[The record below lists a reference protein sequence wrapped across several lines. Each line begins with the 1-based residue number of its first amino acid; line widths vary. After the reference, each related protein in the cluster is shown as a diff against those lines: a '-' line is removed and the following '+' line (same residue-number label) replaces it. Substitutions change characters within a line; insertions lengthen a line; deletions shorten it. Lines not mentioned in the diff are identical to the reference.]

1 MSGLYLN
8 KDRAR
13 IRFVPNSCAGGGIFV
28 QDLKTSPLA
37 PQKFGETVPV
47 DGVELF
53 VGASGETYGARANI
67 LLASF
72 AKGTVAAG
80 VFTRSKCASAP
91 VEWCQSAL
99 KAEHARALVVNAG
112 NANAFCGKKGQLS
125 VDKIARHVAQ
135 EKQVLPEEIMLASTG
150 VIGEPL
156 DAQPVLETLKS
167 MQGGTPA
174 NFEAAAGAIMTTD
187 TYAKGSMAIFEDDGV
202 EVPIVGI
209 AKGSGMIAPDMA
221 TMLSFIFT
229 DMIIAKPVLRQ
240 ILQDQVKTSFNA
252 ITVDSDTST
261 SDTLIVFATGK
272 SKNRGIKPIA
282 SMDDARIASFSKALG
297 DVLFDLA
304 MQVVRDGEGASK
316 FVEIEVSGA
325 ASDASA
331 KIVAFSVANSPLVKT
346 AIAGEDANWGRIVMA
361 VGKAG
366 EPADRDRLSIAFGDI
381 VVAEN
386 GMRAKNYSE
395 TAASQYMKNSELKIS
410 IDLGIGNGKTRVFT
424 CDLTHGYISIN
435 GDYRS

>member
-1 MSGLYLN
+1 
-8 KDRAR
+8 
-13 IRFVPNSCAGGGIFV
+13 V
-28 QDLKTSPLA
+28 QDLKVSPLA
-37 PQKFGETVPV
+37 PREFGETVPV
-47 DGVELF
+47 DGVEMF
-53 VGASGETYGARANI
+53 VGASGDVYGGRANI
-67 LLASF
+67 LLAMFSRD
-72 AKGTVAAG
+72 TVAAG

-99 KAEHARALVVNAG
+99 KEKNVRALVVNAG
-112 NANAFCGKKGQLS
+112 NANAFSGKRGQLS
-125 VDKIARHVAQ
+125 VEKIAGYVAG
-135 EKQVLPEEIMLASTG
+135 EKHISPRQVMLASTG

-156 DAQPVLETLKS
+156 DPEPVLDTLKT
-167 MQGGTPA
+167 MQNGTSA
-174 NFEAAAGAIMTTD
+174 DFEAAAGSIMTTD
-187 TYAKGSMAIFEDDGV
+187 TYAKGAMAIFEDDGV

-221 TMLSFIFT
+221 TMLSFVFT
-229 DMIIAKPVLRQ
+229 DMAISKSVLNH
-240 ILQDQVKTSFNA
+240 ILQEQVQNSFNS

-261 SDTLIVFATGK
+261 SDTLIVFATGQ
-272 SKNRGIKPIA
+272 SKNRGIKPIIN
-282 SMDDARIASFSKALG
+282 MDDARVAPFSKALG

-316 FVEIEVSGA
+316 FVEIEVRGA
-325 ASDASA
+325 ISDKSA
-331 KIVAFSVANSPLVKT
+331 KTIAFSVANSPLVKT

-366 EPADRDRLSIAFGDI
+366 EIADRDRLSIAFGDI

-386 GMRAKNYSE
+386 GMRAQNHSE
-395 TAASQYMKNSELKIS
+395 EAASEYMKNSELKIN
-410 IDLGIGNGKTRVFT
+410 IDLGIGNGEARVFT